1 MNKLFTYLLAL
12 CTATCLYGCSE
23 ELEEMTSTEESP
35 SNIVSRSIPE
45 SFSCGT
51 IETDPP
57 AWYFNTPRVFNNNS
71 IYTLNIYIHVIRSSS
86 GVGFNKEEVAQTVIT
101 NLNGYYASAKINFY
115 LLGSDYIDS
124 DRYNNST
131 LSIYKEIC
139 KQNSHN
145 NAIDIYV
152 LSSGKN
158 WNNTTGIAN
167 GIVSSACVI
176 QSTYYTETTVPHE
189 LGHCFGLY
197 HTHHGTAKDSE
208 GGKAELVNG
217 SNSATA
223 GDYMTDTPAD
233 PCEWNIFGE
242 YICTGTDANGDF
254 YNPDPKNLMSYNGY
268 YRHKFS
274 AEQIAKMRSII
285 SQREEV
291 SPTIHQKQII
301 GPKHFSN
308 SGTYSLSV
316 LNADESVRWEV
327 TAYSENGSTKT
338 TYTTS
343 TLTLSST
350 QPTYYSIVASITSP
364 AGTKSVTTHA
374 TCNEPSPY
382 IGSLYWE
389 TNQGQYSI
397 TDATNYGGTLYV
409 SGNINLSLEYR
420 DKAGNTSDALP
431 GADFMCTTASNRLVR
446 GKTFSLTPA
455 DCERDLYIRAK
466 DACGTAESFF
476 VIPCQV
482 TNYYYDVNVA
492 LGEVAIGVVKTDNA
506 EVNAILTA
514 QKAKQAVVFNAATDV
529 KIKSVVVYTEN
540 RQVLYSKEYAMGV
553 SEIKIDAVSWASGVY
568 HLSISNGTEVRHQ
581 KIMIP

>member
-57 AWYFNTPRVFNNNS
+57 ALYFNTPRVFNNNS

-86 GVGFNKEEVAQTVIT
+86 GVGF
-101 NLNGYYASAKINFY
+101 
-115 LLGSDYIDS
+115 
-124 DRYNNST
+124 
-131 LSIYKEIC
+131 
-139 KQNSHN
+139 
-145 NAIDIYV
+145 
-152 LSSGKN
+152 
-158 WNNTTGIAN
+158 
-167 GIVSSACVI
+167 
-176 QSTYYTETTVPHE
+176 
-189 LGHCFGLY
+189 
-197 HTHHGTAKDSE
+197 
-208 GGKAELVNG
+208 
-217 SNSATA
+217 
-223 GDYMTDTPAD
+223 
-233 PCEWNIFGE
+233 
-242 YICTGTDANGDF
+242 
-254 YNPDPKNLMSYNGY
+254 YNGY

-397 TDATNYGGTLYV
+397 TDATNYGEPSMYP
-409 SGNINLSLEYR
+409 E
-420 DKAGNTSDALP
+420 TS
-431 GADFMCTTASNRLVR
+431 T
-446 GKTFSLTPA
+446 
-455 DCERDLYIRAK
+455 
-466 DACGTAESFF
+466 
-476 VIPCQV
+476 
-482 TNYYYDVNVA
+482 
-492 LGEVAIGVVKTDNA
+492 
-506 EVNAILTA
+506 
-514 QKAKQAVVFNAATDV
+514 
-529 KIKSVVVYTEN
+529 
-540 RQVLYSKEYAMGV
+540 
-553 SEIKIDAVSWASGVY
+553 
-568 HLSISNGTEVRHQ
+568 
-581 KIMIP
+581 

>member
-1 MNKLFTYLLAL
+1 
-12 CTATCLYGCSE
+12 
-23 ELEEMTSTEESP
+23 MTSTEESP

-71 IYTLNIYIHVIRSSS
+71 IYTLNIYIHVIRSYS

-242 YICTGTDANGDF
+242 YIGTGTDANGDF

-420 DKAGNTSDALP
+420 DKAGNTSDALS
-431 GADFMCTTASNRLVR
+431 GVDFMCTTASNRLVR

>member
-242 YICTGTDANGDF
+242 YIGTGTDANGDF

-350 QPTYYSIVASITSP
+350 QPTYYSIVLPSHRLP
-364 AGTKSVTTHA
+364 
-374 TCNEPSPY
+374 EPSLSQPMPLAMNHLPTSEAC
-382 IGSLYWE
+382 IGKP
-389 TNQGQYSI
+389 TK
-397 TDATNYGGTLYV
+397 
-409 SGNINLSLEYR
+409 GNTALPMPQTMANPLCIRKHQPELEYR

>member
-1 MNKLFTYLLAL
+1 MMNKLFTYLLAL
-12 CTATCLYGCSE
+12 CTAACLYGCSE

-124 DRYNNST
+124 DRYNNSND
-131 LSIYKEIC
+131 SYFDEIC
-139 KQNSHN
+139 KQKPHI
-145 NAIDIYV
+145 NAVDIYV
-152 LSSGKN
+152 LSNGEN
-158 WNNTTGIAN
+158 WGRTAGRARMI
-167 GIVSSACVI
+167 SSACVI
-176 QSTYYTETTVPHE
+176 RSYNYQDFAPAHE

-197 HTHHGTAKDSE
+197 HTHHGTAESGIPE
-208 GGKAELVNG
+208 FVNG

-242 YICTGTDANGDF
+242 YIGTGTDANGD
-254 YNPDPKNLMSYNGY
+254 YYTPDPTNLMSYSWAYNQN
-268 YRHKFS
+268 RFS

-364 AGTKSVTTHA
+364 VGTKSVTTHA

-431 GADFMCTTASNRLVR
+431 GVDFMCTTASNRLVR

>member
-242 YICTGTDANGDF
+242 YIGTGTDANGDF

-397 TDATNYGGTLYV
+397 TDANYRHKFSAEQIAKMRSIISQREEVSPTIHQKQIIGPKHFSNSGTYSLSVLNADESVRWEVTAYSENGSTKTTYTTSTLTLSSTQPTYYSIVASITSPAGTKSVTTHATCNEPSPYIGSLYWETNQGQYSITDATNYGEPSMYP
-409 SGNINLSLEYR
+409 E
-420 DKAGNTSDALP
+420 TS
-431 GADFMCTTASNRLVR
+431 T
-446 GKTFSLTPA
+446 
-455 DCERDLYIRAK
+455 
-466 DACGTAESFF
+466 
-476 VIPCQV
+476 
-482 TNYYYDVNVA
+482 
-492 LGEVAIGVVKTDNA
+492 
-506 EVNAILTA
+506 
-514 QKAKQAVVFNAATDV
+514 
-529 KIKSVVVYTEN
+529 
-540 RQVLYSKEYAMGV
+540 
-553 SEIKIDAVSWASGVY
+553 
-568 HLSISNGTEVRHQ
+568 
-581 KIMIP
+581 

>member
-1 MNKLFTYLLAL
+1 LSAVQSLK
-12 CTATCLYGCSE
+12 
-23 ELEEMTSTEESP
+23 
-35 SNIVSRSIPE
+35 V
-45 SFSCGT
+45 FSCGT

-86 GVGFNKEEVAQTVIT
+86 GVGFN
-101 NLNGYYASAKINFY
+101 
-115 LLGSDYIDS
+115 
-124 DRYNNST
+124 
-131 LSIYKEIC
+131 
-139 KQNSHN
+139 
-145 NAIDIYV
+145 
-152 LSSGKN
+152 
-158 WNNTTGIAN
+158 
-167 GIVSSACVI
+167 
-176 QSTYYTETTVPHE
+176 
-189 LGHCFGLY
+189 
-197 HTHHGTAKDSE
+197 
-208 GGKAELVNG
+208 
-217 SNSATA
+217 
-223 GDYMTDTPAD
+223 
-233 PCEWNIFGE
+233 
-242 YICTGTDANGDF
+242 
-254 YNPDPKNLMSYNGY
+254 NGY

>member
-86 GVGFNKEEVAQTVIT
+86 GVGFN
-101 NLNGYYASAKINFY
+101 
-115 LLGSDYIDS
+115 
-124 DRYNNST
+124 
-131 LSIYKEIC
+131 
-139 KQNSHN
+139 
-145 NAIDIYV
+145 
-152 LSSGKN
+152 
-158 WNNTTGIAN
+158 
-167 GIVSSACVI
+167 
-176 QSTYYTETTVPHE
+176 
-189 LGHCFGLY
+189 
-197 HTHHGTAKDSE
+197 
-208 GGKAELVNG
+208 
-217 SNSATA
+217 
-223 GDYMTDTPAD
+223 
-233 PCEWNIFGE
+233 
-242 YICTGTDANGDF
+242 
-254 YNPDPKNLMSYNGY
+254 NGY

-308 SGTYSLSV
+308 NGTYSLSV

-389 TNQGQYSI
+389 NNQGQYSI
-397 TDATNYGGTLYV
+397 TDATNYGG
-409 SGNINLSLEYR
+409 LSMYPE
-420 DKAGNTSDALP
+420 TS
-431 GADFMCTTASNRLVR
+431 T
-446 GKTFSLTPA
+446 
-455 DCERDLYIRAK
+455 
-466 DACGTAESFF
+466 
-476 VIPCQV
+476 
-482 TNYYYDVNVA
+482 
-492 LGEVAIGVVKTDNA
+492 
-506 EVNAILTA
+506 
-514 QKAKQAVVFNAATDV
+514 
-529 KIKSVVVYTEN
+529 
-540 RQVLYSKEYAMGV
+540 
-553 SEIKIDAVSWASGVY
+553 
-568 HLSISNGTEVRHQ
+568 
-581 KIMIP
+581 